1 VLLIVGAEILV
12 RAAVRLAASL
22 KVRPLIIGLTIV
34 AFGSSAPQMT
44 VSLQATLAGNT
55 DIAVGSVIGSSIFNI
70 LVTLGLSALIIPL
83 RVSRQLV
90 RLDIPVMILAGL
102 LVFTLAA
109 NEELTPLDGLLLL
122 CALLAYLGVLHY
134 QTRHSRRPRT
144 LDIVAKAPWL
154 SSVLLMFGGLLVLVL
169 AGHLLLG
176 AAVDVASDLGLS
188 ERIIGLTLIGVGT
201 SLPCL
206 ATSLIAALRGERD
219 IAVGNVIGSN
229 LFNLLGVLG
238 LTALLA
244 PSPLSVSPNALD
256 FDLPVMLGVVVLC
269 LPVFYTGY
277 RVTRI
282 EGLVLL
288 GLYLVRSGK
297 QLSSITISG
306 NGQHIMTDVYSSA
319 GLIAALIVIHFTG
332 WTWLDPAV
340 SLVMGGLILGKG
352 YQLLRRSISGLM
364 DETDMK
370 IVDKVITILSA
381 HRRENW
387 IDIHNMRVQQYGNN
401 YHIDCHVT
409 LPYYL
414 ELNDAHDEMKKIE
427 KLVNEGFA
435 GSEVEFFIHM
445 DPCIPSC
452 CHYCLKEACPVR
464 SHAFTGEIIW
474 TRDNVLPNRKHG

>member
-1 VLLIVGAEILV
+1 MVSGLLLLIVGAEVLV

-55 DIAVGSVIGSSIFNI
+55 DIAVGSVIGSSIFNV
-70 LVTLGLSALIIPL
+70 LVTLGLAALIIPL

-90 RLDIPVMILAGL
+90 RLDIPVMIIAAL

-122 CALLAYLGVLHY
+122 IALLAYLGVLHY

-144 LDIVAKAPWL
+144 LDTVARAPWL
-154 SSVLLMFGGLLVLVL
+154 SSVVRIVGGLLVLVL

-188 ERIIGLTLIGVGT
+188 ERIVGLTLIGVGT

-206 ATSLIAALRGERD
+206 ATSLIAALRGERE

-244 PSPLSVSPNALD
+244 PTPLSVSPNAVD

-269 LPVFYTGY
+269 LPVFYSGY
-277 RVTRI
+277 RVTRA
-282 EGLVLL
+282 EGLVML
-288 GLYLVRSGK
+288 GLYLA
-297 QLSSITISG
+297 
-306 NGQHIMTDVYSSA
+306 Y
-319 GLIAALIVIHFTG
+319 GLH
-332 WTWLDPAV
+332 
-340 SLVMGGLILGKG
+340 VM
-352 YQLLRRSISGLM
+352 
-364 DETDMK
+364 
-370 IVDKVITILSA
+370 
-381 HRRENW
+381 
-387 IDIHNMRVQQYGNN
+387 
-401 YHIDCHVT
+401 
-409 LPYYL
+409 
-414 ELNDAHDEMKKIE
+414 
-427 KLVNEGFA
+427 
-435 GSEVEFFIHM
+435 
-445 DPCIPSC
+445 
-452 CHYCLKEACPVR
+452 
-464 SHAFTGEIIW
+464 AFTTGMPLVGKLEHLMLYYI
-474 TRDNVLPNRKHG
+474 LPALVAFLLFSTLRAWRRQHKREPQ

>member
-1 VLLIVGAEILV
+1 MVSGLLLLIVGAEVLV

-55 DIAVGSVIGSSIFNI
+55 DIAVGSVIGSSIFNV
-70 LVTLGLSALIIPL
+70 LVTLGLAALIIPL

-90 RLDIPVMILAGL
+90 RLDIPVMIIAAL

-122 CALLAYLGVLHY
+122 IALLAYLGVLHY

-144 LDIVAKAPWL
+144 LDTVARAPWL
-154 SSVLLMFGGLLVLVL
+154 SSVVRIVGGLLVLVL

-188 ERIIGLTLIGVGT
+188 ERIVGLTLIGVGT

-206 ATSLIAALRGERD
+206 ATSLIAALRGERE

-244 PSPLSVSPNALD
+244 PTPLSVSPNAVD

-269 LPVFYTGY
+269 LPVFYSGY
-277 RVTRI
+277 RVTRA
-282 EGLVLL
+282 EGLVML
-288 GLYLVRSGK
+288 GLYLA
-297 QLSSITISG
+297 
-306 NGQHIMTDVYSSA
+306 Y
-319 GLIAALIVIHFTG
+319 GLH
-332 WTWLDPAV
+332 
-340 SLVMGGLILGKG
+340 VM
-352 YQLLRRSISGLM
+352 
-364 DETDMK
+364 
-370 IVDKVITILSA
+370 
-381 HRRENW
+381 
-387 IDIHNMRVQQYGNN
+387 
-401 YHIDCHVT
+401 
-409 LPYYL
+409 
-414 ELNDAHDEMKKIE
+414 
-427 KLVNEGFA
+427 
-435 GSEVEFFIHM
+435 
-445 DPCIPSC
+445 
-452 CHYCLKEACPVR
+452 
-464 SHAFTGEIIW
+464 AFTTGMPLTGKLEHLMLYYI
-474 TRDNVLPNRKHG
+474 LPALVAFLLFSTLRAWRRQHKREPQ